1 MVHILQ
7 AFPLLYLNLG
17 GELLYIIE
25 QRLQAQDISAEKS
38 AKVLNDLL
46 SMMLDRQYLN
56 GIFRSDRLNSPSM
69 LKSLMENIVHSSV
82 MRLGQDSL
90 DKLYDLMAMSV
101 KFQFVSAPDAQSLL
115 AITTTHVDSWM
126 QLTEDPETMLQIQFS
141 KDLLLTHC
149 AKLSPWA
156 WMTIRHSLLNYLQ
169 PCKTRITTFLGRGL
183 QNQAGYFHL
192 DNTRPLPEGLVL
204 PELTMG
210 NFKPYNFQCGQ
221 SSINLGSNMFN
232 DHQQPPIFRTGGFTS
247 LQRIVAKSTEN
258 DTHLNLKEMNVGS
271 TTADEK
277 VESIQLELK
286 KISPSEHDTMK
297 VFEETLLDLFDEA
310 TRSDIK

>member
-38 AKVLNDLL
+38 VKGRRKKKYLHIFGLCFYENSPLTIVFNLVLNDLL

-115 AITTTHVDSWM
+115 AITTNHVDSWM

-141 KDLLLTHC
+141 KDLLLTV
-149 AKLSPWA
+149 
-156 WMTIRHSLLNYLQ
+156 LL
-169 PCKTRITTFLGRGL
+169 PKFL
-183 QNQAGYFHL
+183 
-192 DNTRPLPEGLVL
+192 
-204 PELTMG
+204 
-210 NFKPYNFQCGQ
+210 
-221 SSINLGSNMFN
+221 
-232 DHQQPPIFRTGGFTS
+232 
-247 LQRIVAKSTEN
+247 
-258 DTHLNLKEMNVGS
+258 LK
-271 TTADEK
+271 
-277 VESIQLELK
+277 
-286 KISPSEHDTMK
+286 
-297 VFEETLLDLFDEA
+297 FE
-310 TRSDIK
+310 